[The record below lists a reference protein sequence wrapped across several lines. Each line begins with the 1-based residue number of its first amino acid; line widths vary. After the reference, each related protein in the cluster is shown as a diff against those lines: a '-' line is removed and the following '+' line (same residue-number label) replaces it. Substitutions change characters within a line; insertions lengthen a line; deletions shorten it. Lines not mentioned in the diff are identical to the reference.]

1 MKNLLIATLLLGS
14 LSAKA
19 MNFQTLVNEITTQAI
34 ESSDARGMFDFKVG
48 DTANYSLKMGF
59 IPGTMTMTVTDVQPS
74 EVTLNQTVSLFG
86 QKQEC
91 ITKMDP
97 NTGENKGTVCNGQQQ
112 QAGSPDDI
120 ELVEQK
126 EDTVTVPAGTFV
138 CLYIKAK
145 QKSSGD
151 TIEQWINPS
160 EIPVL
165 GMAKSTVPSQFGQT
179 VIELTSFK
187 KM

>member
-1 MKNLLIATLLLGS
+1 MKNLLIALALIVGAQ
-14 LSAKA
+14 AKA
-19 MNFQTLVNEITTQAI
+19 INFQTLVTDVTNQAL
-34 ESSDARGMFDFKVG
+34 ESVDARGMFDFKVG
-48 DTANYSLKMGF
+48 DTANYSIKMGF
-59 IPGTMTMTVTDVQPS
+59 LPGTMVMSVTDVQPG
-74 EVTLNQTVSLFG
+74 EVTLNQTVTLMG

-112 QAGSPDDI
+112 QSGSQDDI
-120 ELVEQK
+120 ELIEQK
-126 EDTVTVPAGTFV
+126 EDTVKVPAGTFV

-145 QKSSGD
+145 QKSSGSE
-151 TIEQWINPS
+151 IEQWINPS

-165 GMAKSTVPSQFGQT
+165 GMAKSTVPSQLGKT